1 MYIQLYEKLVIIQ
14 KAYENIQTLGEQI
27 DENLKHKNINI
38 NAVQKLQVE
47 QLQYIEGVKGLS
59 CSFEEMVVQFC
70 KEKKVEPLR
79 MRSLFL
85 YFTPGE
91 IREMEELQK
100 SFNRLD
106 ENVKMILLK
115 NKYRLNV
122 LLKTT
127 EIIVDSV
134 SEYNL
139 EKNNNSQIFM
149 NELL

>member
-14 KAYENIQTLGEQI
+14 KAYENIQALGEQI
-27 DENLKHKNINI
+27 YENLKQKNV

-47 QLQYIEGVKGLS
+47 QLQYIDGLKKLS
-59 CSFEEMVVQFC
+59 SSFEEMVVQLC
-70 KEKKVEPLR
+70 KEKGVESFR
-79 MRSLFL
+79 VSALFSH
-85 YFTPGE
+85 FSNEE
-91 IREMEELQK
+91 IEKMEELQK
-100 SFNRLD
+100 NVAELE

-115 NKYRLNV
+115 NQYYLNV

-127 EIIVDSV
+127 ESIVDSV

-139 EKNNNSQIFM
+139 ERNNNSQIFM

>member
-27 DENLKHKNINI
+27 YENLKHKNV

-47 QLQYIEGVKGLS
+47 QLQYIDGLKKLS
-59 CSFEEMVVQFC
+59 SSFEEMVVQFC
-70 KEKKVEPLR
+70 KEKGVEAFR
-79 MRSLFL
+79 VSALFSH
-85 YFTPGE
+85 FSNGE
-91 IREMEELQK
+91 IEKMEELQK
-100 SFNRLD
+100 NVAELE

-115 NKYRLNV
+115 NQYYLNV

-127 EIIVDSV
+127 ESIVDSV

-139 EKNNNSQIFM
+139 ERNNNSQIFM

>member
-14 KAYENIQTLGEQI
+14 KAYENIQALGEQI
-27 DENLKHKNINI
+27 YENLKNKNV

-47 QLQYIEGVKGLS
+47 QLQYIDGLKGLS
-59 CSFEEMVVQFC
+59 SSFEEMVVQFC
-70 KEKKVEPLR
+70 KEQGVESFR
-79 MRSLFL
+79 VSALFL
-85 YFTPGE
+85 YFSQEE
-91 IREMEELQK
+91 IEKMKELQK
-100 SFNRLD
+100 NVTELE

-115 NKYRLNV
+115 NQYYLNV

-127 EIIVDSV
+127 ESIVDSV

-139 EKNNNSQIFM
+139 ERNNNSQIFM

>member
-27 DENLKHKNINI
+27 YENLKHKNV

-47 QLQYIEGVKGLS
+47 QLQYIDGLKKLS
-59 CSFEEMVVQFC
+59 SSFEEMVVQFC
-70 KEKKVEPLR
+70 KEQGVESFR
-79 MRSLFL
+79 VSALFL
-85 YFTPGE
+85 YFSYEE
-91 IREMEELQK
+91 IEKMEKLQK
-100 SFNRLD
+100 NVTELE

-115 NKYRLNV
+115 NQYYLNV

-127 EIIVDSV
+127 ESIVDSV

-139 EKNNNSQIFM
+139 ERNNNSQIFM

>member
-14 KAYENIQTLGEQI
+14 KAYENIQALGEQI
-27 DENLKHKNINI
+27 YENLKHKNV

-47 QLQYIEGVKGLS
+47 QLQYIDGLKKLS
-59 CSFEEMVVQFC
+59 SSFEEMVVQFC
-70 KEKKVEPLR
+70 KEKGLESFRV
-79 MRSLFL
+79 SALFSH
-85 YFTPGE
+85 FSNEE
-91 IREMEELQK
+91 IEKMEELQK
-100 SFNRLD
+100 NVAELE

-115 NKYRLNV
+115 NQYYLNV

-127 EIIVDSV
+127 ESIVDSV

-139 EKNNNSQIFM
+139 ERNNNSQIFM

>member
-27 DENLKHKNINI
+27 YESLKHKNV

-47 QLQYIEGVKGLS
+47 QLQYIDGLKKLS
-59 CSFEEMVVQFC
+59 SSFEEMVVQFC
-70 KEKKVEPLR
+70 KEKGVESFR
-79 MRSLFL
+79 VSALFSH
-85 YFTPGE
+85 FSNEE
-91 IREMEELQK
+91 IEKMEELQK
-100 SFNRLD
+100 NVAELE

-115 NKYRLNV
+115 NQYYLNV

-127 EIIVDSV
+127 ESIVDSV

-139 EKNNNSQIFM
+139 ERNNNSQIFM

>member
-27 DENLKHKNINI
+27 YENLKHKNV

-47 QLQYIEGVKGLS
+47 QLQYIDGLKGLS
-59 CSFEEMVVQFC
+59 SSFEEMVIQFC
-70 KEKKVEPLR
+70 KEKGIEPFR
-79 MRSLFL
+79 VSTLFSH
-85 YFTPGE
+85 FSNEE
-91 IREMEELQK
+91 IEKMEELQK
-100 SFNRLD
+100 NVAELE

-115 NKYRLNV
+115 NQYYLNV

-127 EIIVDSV
+127 ESIVDSV

-139 EKNNNSQIFM
+139 ERNNNSQIFM

>member
-27 DENLKHKNINI
+27 YENLKHKNV
-38 NAVQKLQVE
+38 NAVQKLQVK
-47 QLQYIEGVKGLS
+47 QLQYIDGLKKLS
-59 CSFEEMVVQFC
+59 TSFEEMVVQFC
-70 KEKKVEPLR
+70 KEKGVESFR
-79 MRSLFL
+79 VSALFSH
-85 YFTPGE
+85 FSNEE
-91 IREMEELQK
+91 IEKMKELQK
-100 SFNRLD
+100 NVAELE

-115 NKYRLNV
+115 NQYYLNV

-127 EIIVDSV
+127 ESIVDSV

-139 EKNNNSQIFM
+139 ERNNNSQIFM

>member
-27 DENLKHKNINI
+27 YENLKHKNV

-47 QLQYIEGVKGLS
+47 QLQYIDGLKKLS
-59 CSFEEMVVQFC
+59 SSFEEMVVQFC
-70 KEKKVEPLR
+70 KEKGVESFR
-79 MRSLFL
+79 VSALFSH
-85 YFTPGE
+85 FSNEE
-91 IREMEELQK
+91 IKKMEELQK
-100 SFNRLD
+100 NVAELE

-115 NKYRLNV
+115 NQYYLNV

-127 EIIVDSV
+127 ESIVDSV

-139 EKNNNSQIFM
+139 ERNNNSQIFM

>member
-27 DENLKHKNINI
+27 YENLKHKNV

-59 CSFEEMVVQFC
+59 RSFEEMVVQLC
-70 KEKKVEPLR
+70 KEKKIEPLR

-85 YFTPGE
+85 HFSQEE
-91 IREMEELQK
+91 IEKMEELQK
-100 SFNRLD
+100 NLSEL
-106 ENVKMILLK
+106 EGNVKMILLK
-115 NKYRLNV
+115 NQYYLNV

-127 EIIVDSV
+127 ESIVDSV

>member
-27 DENLKHKNINI
+27 YENLKHKNV

-47 QLQYIEGVKGLS
+47 QLQYIDGLKKLS
-59 CSFEEMVVQFC
+59 SSFEEMVVQFC
-70 KEKKVEPLR
+70 KEKGVESFR
-79 MRSLFL
+79 VSALFSH
-85 YFTPGE
+85 FSNEE
-91 IREMEELQK
+91 IEKMEELQK
-100 SFNRLD
+100 NVAELE

-115 NKYRLNV
+115 NQYYLNV

-127 EIIVDSV
+127 ENIVDSV

-139 EKNNNSQIFM
+139 ERNNNSQIFM

>member
-27 DENLKHKNINI
+27 YENLKHKNV

-47 QLQYIEGVKGLS
+47 QLQYIDGLKKLS
-59 CSFEEMVVQFC
+59 SSFEEMVVQFC
-70 KEKKVEPLR
+70 KEKGVESFR
-79 MRSLFL
+79 VSALFSH
-85 YFTPGE
+85 FSSEE
-91 IREMEELQK
+91 IEKMEKLQK
-100 SFNRLD
+100 NVAELE

-115 NKYRLNV
+115 NQYYLNV

-127 EIIVDSV
+127 ESIVDSV

-139 EKNNNSQIFM
+139 ERNNNSQIFM

>member
-27 DENLKHKNINI
+27 YENLKHKNV

-59 CSFEEMVVQFC
+59 RSFEEMVVQLC
-70 KEKKVEPLR
+70 KEKKIEPLR

-85 YFTPGE
+85 HFSQEE
-91 IREMEELQK
+91 IKKMEELQK
-100 SFNRLD
+100 NLSEL
-106 ENVKMILLK
+106 EGNVKMILLK
-115 NKYRLNV
+115 NQYYLNV

-127 EIIVDSV
+127 ESIVDSV

>member
-27 DENLKHKNINI
+27 YENLKHKNV

-47 QLQYIEGVKGLS
+47 QLQYIDGLKELS
-59 CSFEEMVVQFC
+59 SSFEETVIQFC
-70 KEKKVEPLR
+70 KEQGAESFRV
-79 MRSLFL
+79 SALFS
-85 YFTPGE
+85 YFSHEE
-91 IREMEELQK
+91 IEKMEKLQK
-100 SFNRLD
+100 NIVELE
-106 ENVKMILLK
+106 ENVKMILLQ
-115 NKYRLNV
+115 NQYYLNV

-127 EIIVDSV
+127 ESIVDSV

-139 EKNNNSQIFM
+139 ERNNNSQIFM

>member
-27 DENLKHKNINI
+27 YENLKNKNV

-47 QLQYIEGVKGLS
+47 QLQYIEGLKQLS
-59 CSFEEMVVQFC
+59 RSFEEMVVQFC
-70 KEKKVEPLR
+70 KEKGVESFR
-79 MRSLFL
+79 VSALFS
-85 YFTPGE
+85 YFSQEE
-91 IREMEELQK
+91 IEKIEKLQK
-100 SFNRLD
+100 NLVELE
-106 ENVKMILLK
+106 ENVKMLLLK
-115 NKYRLNV
+115 NQYYLNV

-127 EIIVDSV
+127 ESIVDSV

-139 EKNNNSQIFM
+139 ERNNNSQIFM

>member
-14 KAYENIQTLGEQI
+14 KAYENIQALGEQI
-27 DENLKHKNINI
+27 YENLKHKNV

-47 QLQYIEGVKGLS
+47 QLQYIDGLKKLS
-59 CSFEEMVVQFC
+59 SSFEEMVVQFC
-70 KEKKVEPLR
+70 KEKGIEPFR
-79 MRSLFL
+79 VSALFSH
-85 YFTPGE
+85 FSNEE
-91 IREMEELQK
+91 IEKMEELQK
-100 SFNRLD
+100 NVAELE

-115 NKYRLNV
+115 NQYYLNA

-127 EIIVDSV
+127 ESIVDSV

-139 EKNNNSQIFM
+139 ERNNNSQIFM

>member
-27 DENLKHKNINI
+27 YENLKHKNV

-47 QLQYIEGVKGLS
+47 QLQYIDGLKKLS
-59 CSFEEMVVQFC
+59 SSFEEMVVQFC
-70 KEKKVEPLR
+70 KENGIEPFR
-79 MRSLFL
+79 VSILFSH
-85 YFTPGE
+85 FSNEE
-91 IREMEELQK
+91 IEKMEELQK
-100 SFNRLD
+100 NVAKLE

-115 NKYRLNV
+115 NQYYLNV

-127 EIIVDSV
+127 ESIVDSV

-139 EKNNNSQIFM
+139 ERNNNSQIFM

>member
-27 DENLKHKNINI
+27 YENLKHKNI

-59 CSFEEMVVQFC
+59 RSFEEMVVQFC

-79 MRSLFL
+79 MRSLFS
-85 YFTPGE
+85 YFSSEE
-91 IREMEELQK
+91 IGKVEEIQK
-100 SFNRLD
+100 SLNELD
-106 ENVKMILLK
+106 KNVKMVLLK
-115 NKYRLNV
+115 NQYHLNV
-122 LLKTT
+122 LLKNI

>member
-1 MYIQLYEKLVIIQ
+1 MYIHLYEKLIIIQ
-14 KAYENIQTLGEQI
+14 KAYENIQALGEQI
-27 DENLKHKNINI
+27 YENLKHKNV

-47 QLQYIEGVKGLS
+47 QLQYIDGLKQLS
-59 CSFEEMVVQFC
+59 SSFEEMVVQFC
-70 KEKKVEPLR
+70 NEKGIESFRVS
-79 MRSLFL
+79 SLFL
-85 YFTPGE
+85 YFSNEE
-91 IREMEELQK
+91 IKKMEELQK
-100 SFNRLD
+100 NLSELE

-115 NKYRLNV
+115 NQYYLNV

-127 EIIVDSV
+127 ESIVDSV

>member
-14 KAYENIQTLGEQI
+14 KAYENIQALGEQI
-27 DENLKHKNINI
+27 YENLKHKNV

-47 QLQYIEGVKGLS
+47 QLQYIDGLKKLS
-59 CSFEEMVVQFC
+59 SSFEEMVVQFC
-70 KEKKVEPLR
+70 KEKGVEAFR
-79 MRSLFL
+79 VSALFSH
-85 YFTPGE
+85 FSNGE
-91 IREMEELQK
+91 IEKMEELQK
-100 SFNRLD
+100 NVAELE

-115 NKYRLNV
+115 NQYYLNV

-127 EIIVDSV
+127 ESIVDSV

-139 EKNNNSQIFM
+139 ERNNNSQIFM

>member
-27 DENLKHKNINI
+27 YENLKHKNV
-38 NAVQKLQVE
+38 NAVQKLQVK
-47 QLQYIEGVKGLS
+47 QLQYIDGLKKLS
-59 CSFEEMVVQFC
+59 TSFEEMVVQFC
-70 KEKKVEPLR
+70 KEKGVESFR
-79 MRSLFL
+79 VSALFSH
-85 YFTPGE
+85 FSNEE
-91 IREMEELQK
+91 IEKMKELQK
-100 SFNRLD
+100 NVAELE

-115 NKYRLNV
+115 NQYYVNV

-127 EIIVDSV
+127 ESIVDSV

-139 EKNNNSQIFM
+139 ERNNNSQIFM

>member
-27 DENLKHKNINI
+27 YENLKNKNV

-47 QLQYIEGVKGLS
+47 QLQYIEGLKQLS
-59 CSFEEMVVQFC
+59 RSFEEMVVQFC
-70 KEKKVEPLR
+70 KEQGVESFR
-79 MRSLFL
+79 VSALFSH
-85 YFTPGE
+85 FSQEE
-91 IREMEELQK
+91 IEKIQK
-100 SFNRLD
+100 NLIGLE
-106 ENVKMILLK
+106 ENVKMLLLK
-115 NKYRLNV
+115 NQYYLNV

-127 EIIVDSV
+127 ESIVDSV

-139 EKNNNSQIFM
+139 ERNNNSQIFM

>member
-27 DENLKHKNINI
+27 YENLKNKNV

-59 CSFEEMVVQFC
+59 RSFEEMVVQLC
-70 KEKKVEPLR
+70 KEKQVEPLR
-79 MRSLFL
+79 MRSLFS
-85 YFTPGE
+85 YFSQE
-91 IREMEELQK
+91 ENEKMEELQK
-100 SFNRLD
+100 NLNELE
-106 ENVKMILLK
+106 ENVKKILLK
-115 NKYRLNV
+115 NQYYLNV

-127 EIIVDSV
+127 ESIVDSV

>member
-27 DENLKHKNINI
+27 YENLKNKNV

-59 CSFEEMVVQFC
+59 RSFEEMVVQLC
-70 KEKKVEPLR
+70 KEKQVEPLR
-79 MRSLFL
+79 MRSLFS
-85 YFTPGE
+85 YFSQE
-91 IREMEELQK
+91 ENEKMEELQK
-100 SFNRLD
+100 NLSEL
-106 ENVKMILLK
+106 EGNVKMILLK
-115 NKYRLNV
+115 NQYYLNV

-127 EIIVDSV
+127 ESIVDSV

>member
-14 KAYENIQTLGEQI
+14 KAYENIQALGENI
-27 DENLKHKNINI
+27 YENLKHKNV
-38 NAVQKLQVE
+38 NAVQKLQIE
-47 QLQYIEGVKGLS
+47 QLQYIDGLKGLS
-59 CSFEEMVVQFC
+59 SSFEDMVVQFC
-70 KEKKVEPLR
+70 KEQGVESFR
-79 MRSLFL
+79 VSALFL
-85 YFTPGE
+85 YFSREE
-91 IREMEELQK
+91 IEKIEKIQK
-100 SFNRLD
+100 NLIVLE

-115 NKYRLNV
+115 NQYYLNV

-139 EKNNNSQIFM
+139 ERNNNSQIFM

>member
-14 KAYENIQTLGEQI
+14 KAYENIQALGEQI
-27 DENLKHKNINI
+27 YENLKNKSV

-47 QLQYIEGVKGLS
+47 QLQYIDGLKGLS
-59 CSFEEMVVQFC
+59 SSFEEMVVQFC
-70 KEKKVEPLR
+70 KEQGVESFR
-79 MRSLFL
+79 VSALFL
-85 YFTPGE
+85 YFSQEE
-91 IREMEELQK
+91 IEKMEELQK
-100 SFNRLD
+100 NVTELE

-115 NKYRLNV
+115 NQYYLNV

-127 EIIVDSV
+127 ESIVDSV

-139 EKNNNSQIFM
+139 ERNNNSQIFM